1 MATYRIDG
9 TAFSKMMRGA
19 LRKISENEQKVNDLN
34 VFPVPDGD
42 TGTNMRLT
50 VQHGISDAE
59 GQQKL
64 NAYLRAMA
72 DGMIINAR
80 GNSGVIVSNFFDG
93 FARSLRRYETMSA
106 ASMAAALVHAYRQA
120 YAGCRSPKEG
130 TILTVAREG
139 IEFIRPQL
147 PRNCSFETLLGM
159 YVSRLKVSLVNTPEL
174 LPCLK
179 EAGVVDSGGMGLV
192 LIFEGML
199 LYLNDPSYIDGVMP
213 VPEERRNAA
222 KVNLSAAAF
231 NENTVFTFGYCMEF
245 LLQLMKG
252 PNYISSFNMAS
263 FNDDLER
270 LGESVVVSKIGSR
283 VKVHV
288 HTFKPA
294 RVIELAQNYG
304 EFVNFK
310 LENMCVQHNS
320 LLNEG
325 KHEHSV
331 EENSRQALE
340 EPENFADVT
349 GGGNQGTSGSP
360 GENDLKFV
368 APEIDDEDLFKKRTT
383 VLAVKDLYKICVANG
398 EQASALLTEC
408 GADIIIDGGP
418 TMNTSSGEFLDCFK
432 SVFKNAPDASIIVFP
447 NNPNIFF
454 AAEQAVRLSGSDR
467 IFIARASNQAACYF
481 GIAADNPQLEVG
493 ERVKALSEMAEN
505 AATLSVLKATRNY
518 GSNGIRCAEGDW
530 IAISGNE
537 LTAVSPDDPGAVAAL
552 AVKNVPDFESRE
564 TAIIFTGATADP
576 DVTER
581 ISEALEEACP
591 DIEFNLVEG
600 GQQTPDYIA
609 AIV

>member
-1 MATYRIDG
+1 
-9 TAFSKMMRGA
+9 MMRGA
-19 LRKISENEQKVNDLN
+19 LKKISENEQKVNDLN

-64 NAYLRAMA
+64 NSYLRALA
-72 DGMIINAR
+72 DGMITNAR

-147 PRNCSFETLLGM
+147 PRNVSFETLLGM
-159 YVSRLKVSLVNTPEL
+159 YVSRLKVSLMNTPDL

-199 LYLNDPSYIDGVMP
+199 MYLNDPSYIEGVMP
-213 VPEERRNAA
+213 VAEERKNTA

-231 NENTVFTFGYCMEF
+231 NENTVFTYGYCMEF
-245 LLQLMKG
+245 LLQLMRG
-252 PNYISSFNMAS
+252 TNYISTFNMAS
-263 FNDDLER
+263 FIDDLER

-304 EFVNFK
+304 EFVSFK
-310 LENMCVQHNS
+310 LENMCVQHNTIYG
-320 LLNEG
+320 EG
-325 KHEHSV
+325 KNEQGIEGKTQDATEV
-331 EENSRQALE
+331 RGKG
-340 EPENFADVT
+340 ADDGTDHRT
-349 GGGNQGTSGSP
+349 GEAADSAVNGADTGTAG
-360 GENDLKFV
+360 L
-368 APEIDDEDLFKKRTT
+368 AEIDDEELFKKRET
-383 VLAVKDLYKICVANG
+383 VMAVKDLYKICVANG
-398 EQASALLTEC
+398 EQAQALLTEC

-432 SVFKNAPDASIIVFP
+432 SILANAPDATIIVFP
-447 NNPNIFF
+447 DNPNIFF

-467 IFIARASNQAACYF
+467 IFIARAHNQAACYF
-481 GIAADNPQLEVG
+481 GIAADNPQLEVD
-493 ERVKALSEMAEN
+493 ERVKTLTEMAEN
-505 AATLSVLKATRNY
+505 AATLSVLKATKNY
-518 GSNGIRCAEGDW
+518 GNNGIRCAEGDW
-530 IAISGNE
+530 IAISAGE
-537 LTAVSPDDPGAVAAL
+537 LSAVSPDDPGDVAAL
-552 AVKNVPDFESRE
+552 AVKNIPDIENRE
-564 TAIIFTGATADP
+564 TAIVFTGGNADP
-576 DVTER
+576 EVTDR
-581 ISEALEEACP
+581 IREALEEACP

-600 GQQTPDYIA
+600 GQSTPDYIF